1 MDRFRH
7 HKRFLLL
14 SGAGLLLTGCGSTEP
29 ASADAD
35 TALIDELLNSEG
47 DSAKLKEPA
56 EPIYTEDNARDNT
69 QTVSRTRS
77 ADRRSSQSSAR
88 GDRLELR
95 LQKGDRFPL
104 VN

>member
-14 SGAGLLLTGCGSTEP
+14 SSAGLLLTGCGSTEP

-35 TALIDELLNSEG
+35 TALIDELLNSDG

-56 EPIYTEDNARDNT
+56 EPVYTEDNRRDST

-77 ADRRSSQSSAR
+77 ADRRS
-88 GDRLELR
+88 GDPPGPPGYSCPCAVRR
-95 LQKGDRFPL
+95 TRWRPG
-104 VN
+104 